1 MTITLTIAL
10 VLGYSSDFMPH
21 VGQVPEKPGQFI
33 MAGFTGYGMP
43 KILLSSKGLAAM
55 VRDDATFEETGL
67 PRIFKT
73 TKQRNEA
80 KLSPLEESLAPFWAE
95 KSKL

>member
-1 MTITLTIAL
+1 
-10 VLGYSSDFMPH
+10 
-21 VGQVPEKPGQFI
+21 
-33 MAGFTGYGMP
+33 MP

-55 VRDDATFEETGL
+55 VRDGATFEETGL

-80 KLSPLEESLAPFWAE
+80 KSSPLEESLVPFWTG